1 MIVSVCCALAARH
14 SMQKNMV
21 ERDFNFGA
29 FREANLIFPFEKNC
43 ENGTNTYESY
53 LFVVSNG
60 WITLKLPPMVKSA
73 VVLIAFFIFQAKAF
87 SQTSRSVCNVT
98 INEKPYI
105 LSPEKD
111 SLTIADI
118 VKGGK
123 LLTPGNNYTI
133 MSFQVK
139 DKNGQ
144 KQVLQNRTF
153 YIKAGPPKVETT
165 TLK

>member
-1 MIVSVCCALAARH
+1 
-14 SMQKNMV
+14 
-21 ERDFNFGA
+21 
-29 FREANLIFPFEKNC
+29 
-43 ENGTNTYESY
+43 
-53 LFVVSNG
+53 
-60 WITLKLPPMVKSA
+60 MVKSA
-73 VVLIAFFIFQAKAF
+73 VLLIAFFIFQAKAF

-98 INEKPYI
+98 INEKPYF

-111 SLTIADI
+111 SLTKEEI

-133 MSFQVK
+133 VSFQVTIRKYNDFGFIVFGSNLMKHYYADSFTKLEPGNKVLIECVQVK